1 LGQGIGNAVGF
12 ALAEKNLAATFNKK
26 DIKIIDHFTYAFL
39 GDGCLMEGISHEV
52 CSFAGTHK
60 LGKLICFYD
69 QNGISIDGEIDLWFT
84 DNTKQRFQSYGWH
97 VIEIDG
103 HNIDEINKATEE
115 AQQETERPSMICCK
129 TTIGFGSP
137 NKSGTAG
144 IHGSPLGD
152 DEIAITRKELNW
164 EHTAFKIPEDIYDA
178 WNAKDQ
184 GSKKEEVWKNLLKT
198 YKEKYP
204 KEFDELERRFNSELP
219 HEFNEKFDNFLRD
232 CLSQE
237 DPIATRKASQ
247 ICLDHFCA
255 DLPELIGGSAD
266 LTGSNNT
273 FSKHNTELTP
283 NNPSGSHIYYGVRE
297 FGMVTIMNGMSLHGG
312 IRPYG
317 GTFLVFMDY
326 ARNAVRLSAMMNLPN
341 IYVFTHDSIGLGEDG
356 PTHQPIEHLV
366 TLRATPNLHNWR
378 PADLKETAVAWK
390 ESILSKSPSC
400 LILSR
405 QGLPQTKVSE
415 ERIADISKGGYLVQK
430 DEDAELNIISSGS
443 ELQLAVQAAKDLDQL
458 DIKAN
463 VVSMPCL
470 DKFLEADLGY
480 QNKVIQK
487 DLPSIVVEAAH
498 PNSWYKILGRDDFV
512 IGMTTFGES
521 APAKMLFEEFG
532 FTAGNIVSKAKE
544 LLNK

>member
-1 LGQGIGNAVGF
+1 MRF
-12 ALAEKNLAATFNKK
+12 AR
-26 DIKIIDHFTYAFL
+26 
-39 GDGCLMEGISHEV
+39 
-52 CSFAGTHK
+52 THK

-103 HNIDEINKATEE
+103 HNIEEINKATEE

-164 EHTAFKIPEDIYDA
+164 EHAPFEIPADIYDA

-184 GSKKEEVWKNLLKT
+184 GSKKEEAWKNLLKT
-198 YKEKYP
+198 YKERYP
-204 KEFDELERRFNSELP
+204 KESDELERRFNSEMP
-219 HEFNEKFDNFLRD
+219 HEFNERFDRFLKD
-232 CLSQE
+232 CLLQE

-273 FSKHNTELTP
+273 FSKHNTELTID
-283 NNPSGSHIYYGVRE
+283 NPGGSHIYYGVRE
-297 FGMVTIMNGMSLHGG
+297 FGMVTIMNGMNLHGG

-366 TLRATPNLHNWR
+366 TLRSTPNLHNWR

-405 QGLPQTKVSE
+405 QGLPQTKIGE
-415 ERIADISKGGYLVQK
+415 EKISDISKGGYLVQK

-458 DIKAN
+458 GIKAN

-470 DKFLEADLGY
+470 DRFLEADPEY

-487 DLPSIVVEAAH
+487 NLPSIVVEAAH
-498 PNSWYKILGRDDFV
+498 PNSWYKILGRDDLV
-512 IGMTTFGES
+512 IGMTTFGDS

-532 FTAGNIVSKAKE
+532 FEAENIVSKAKR